1 MSEERPFCYYF
12 GYGSNLL
19 SNRMKLKNKTAMK
32 VGIGILQDY
41 KLTFSGQSSLWKGST
56 ANIVPA
62 KGSTVIGV
70 VWKVF
75 DTNILDKQELHYDPI
90 NVQVTLTRPE
100 SGSTTCDNHSTTCDN
115 HSADSVS
122 ENTVPQNG
130 QVLICRVYVQR
141 EDHQSLKKQGTPSRG
156 YKNVILKGMKE
167 NSFPKDYI
175 ASLIN
180 TPDNGVIPEEM
191 AQLVPECLDWYIL
204 VVLDWCILIVLDW
217 CILVVLDWCIPMI
230 VLWCNSLFTNGIYLN
245 GMFLD

>member
-1 MSEERPFCYYF
+1 MSEEREFCYYF

-19 SNRMKLKNKTAMK
+19 SNRMKLKNKTAVK
-32 VGIGILQDY
+32 VGVGILQDY

-62 KGSTVIGV
+62 RGSTVIGV

-90 NVQVTLTRPE
+90 NVQVTLTRLE
-100 SGSTTCDNHSTTCDN
+100 SESATCDNQSGDG
-115 HSADSVS
+115 VK
-122 ENTVPQNG
+122 ENTVQQNG
-130 QVLICRVYVQR
+130 KILTCRVYVQK

-175 ASLIN
+175 ESLIN

-191 AQLVPECLDWYIL
+191 AQLVPECLD
-204 VVLDWCILIVLDW
+204 
-217 CILVVLDWCIPMI
+217 
-230 VLWCNSLFTNGIYLN
+230 
-245 GMFLD
+245 

>member
-32 VGIGILQDY
+32 VGVGILQDY

-56 ANIVPA
+56 ANIVPS
-62 KGSTVIGV
+62 KGSRVIGV

-90 NVQVTLTRPE
+90 NVQVTRVE
-100 SGSTTCDNHSTTCDN
+100 SGS
-115 HSADSVS
+115 DSVNEKTIS
-122 ENTVPQNG
+122 
-130 QVLICRVYVQR
+130 QVLTCRVYVQR
-141 EDHQSLKKQGTPSRG
+141 EEHESLKKQGTPSRG

-167 NSFPKDYI
+167 NSFPKEYI
-175 ASLIN
+175 DSLIN

-191 AQLVPECLDWYIL
+191 AQLVPECL
-204 VVLDWCILIVLDW
+204 
-217 CILVVLDWCIPMI
+217 
-230 VLWCNSLFTNGIYLN
+230 G
-245 GMFLD
+245 

>member
-1 MSEERPFCYYF
+1 MSEEKPFCYYF

-19 SNRMKLKNKTAMK
+19 SNRMKLKNKTAIK
-32 VGIGILQDY
+32 VGVGILQDY

-62 KGSTVIGV
+62 RGSTVIGV

-90 NVQVTLTRPE
+90 NVQVTLTRLE
-100 SGSTTCDNHSTTCDN
+100 SGSDNQ
-115 HSADSVS
+115 SADK
-122 ENTVPQNG
+122 NTVPQNG
-130 QVLICRVYVQR
+130 QVLTCRVYVQR

-175 ASLIN
+175 ESLIN

-191 AQLVPECLDWYIL
+191 AQLVPECLDWYIP
-204 VVLDWCILIVLDW
+204 IVLDW
-217 CILVVLDWCIPMI
+217 
-230 VLWCNSLFTNGIYLN
+230 
-245 GMFLD
+245 